1 MNAKPKDLDDVC
13 RAGHIKSAAELRA
26 RVEPVTPPLSHAE
39 HDEPPAF
46 PIGLLP
52 PAIQTLAS
60 ECARALAVPAALP
73 AACCLATVSAALGS
87 RLRVR
92 SITGKTS
99 SGNLMVLIGAES
111 GTGKSEVHRVSMAP
125 FHACHEREKELW
137 AMEVL
142 PNARAEVKMLTAEIK
157 KCVEELRNP
166 TSNRP
171 GIKALLAQKEKE
183 LADYESQTRPPFY
196 HASDFTT
203 PELIKMLC
211 RMDGQLFTTSP
222 DAKNF
227 VDMVLGRYN
236 EGGTD
241 EEVYLKAFS
250 LESIDRHR
258 VGDGNHE
265 TPEACITGLWLTQ
278 PDKLERLL
286 AKRELSEGGLIPRL
300 LMASFSCPPTRVN
313 MDEQG
318 IDTAAS
324 AEYGKMIT
332 ALFYA
337 FRMGED
343 VKTIEAEYGAKAA
356 LVDFH
361 NATADRRE
369 VELRDVTSFA
379 ARWGEHAWRLSL
391 VVHAARLGDNA
402 ADRPLSL
409 DDAQAGIALTKW
421 FAWQQLD
428 ALRQGRQ
435 SGKSER
441 HKRVLSLFTDSTKE
455 ITARDVYRA
464 RITPRDDTALAKALL
479 EEMVEAGLLSFT
491 DKPTAKIGHLQ
502 RSYQRSK

>member
-1 MNAKPKDLDDVC
+1 MKDITDDLRQ
-13 RAGHIKSAAELRA
+13 RAAYKTS
-26 RVEPVTPPLSHAE
+26 TPPQATSAKDDTGNE
-39 HDEPPAF
+39 EPPPF

-60 ECARALAVPAALP
+60 ECARVLSVPAALP
-73 AACCLATVSAALGS
+73 AVCFLATVSAALGS

-92 SITGKTS
+92 SISGKTS
-99 SGNLMVLIGAES
+99 SANIMALIGAES
-111 GTGKSEVHRVSMAP
+111 GTGKSEVHRISMAP
-125 FHACHEREKELW
+125 FHACHEREKKHW

-142 PNARAEVKMLTAEIK
+142 PTARAEVKMLTAEIK

-166 TSNRP
+166 AANRP
-171 GIKALLAQKEKE
+171 GIRALLTQKEKE
-183 LADYESQTRPPFY
+183 LADYEGQTKPPFY
-196 HASDFTT
+196 HASDVTT

-211 RMDGQLFTTSP
+211 RMEGQLFTTSP
-222 DAKNF
+222 DAKAF
-227 VDMVLGRYN
+227 VDMVLGKYN

-300 LMASFSCPPTRVN
+300 LMMSFSCPPLRVS
-313 MDEQG
+313 MAEQG
-318 IDTAAS
+318 IDAAAVS
-324 AEYGKMIT
+324 EYEKIIVE
-332 ALFYA
+332 LFDA
-337 FRMGED
+337 FRLSQKVMA
-343 VKTIEAEYGAKAA
+343 IESTQEAKEV
-356 LVDFH
+356 LVAYH

-391 VVHAARLGDNA
+391 VVHAARLGNDA
-402 ADRPLSL
+402 ADSPLSL
-409 DDAQAGIALTKW
+409 DDAQAGITLAQW

-441 HKRVLSLFTDSTKE
+441 HKRVLALFTEDRKE
-455 ITARDVYRA
+455 IIARDVYRA

-502 RSYQRSK
+502 RSYQRRK